1 MDVDTSSLLNE
12 STLLIEFG
20 GLLPL
25 FHLFTDT
32 GNINNNIFIVNVL
45 GNTKTSLDITHFD
58 GCSSDTTVALSIM
71 LLVINFVVLF
81 LLLGKES
88 LLIKLLCFNSVS
100 LVLDLGGQLS
110 ANELLFVWSNLFGK
124 FECLEP
130 VLKIH
135 SHFEGKFWLGR
146 L

>member
-1 MDVDTSSLLNE
+1 LDVDTGSFLNE

-25 FHLFTDT
+25 FHLLTDT

-45 GNTKTSLDITHFD
+45 CNTETSLDITHFD
-58 GCSSDTTVALSIM
+58 GCSCDTTVALSIM
-71 LLVINFVVLF
+71 LLVINLVILF

-88 LLIKLLCFNSVS
+88 LLVKLLCFNGVA
-100 LVLDLGGQLS
+100 LVFDLRGQLS
-110 ANELLFVWSNLFGK
+110 ANELFFVLSNLFGK
-124 FECLEP
+124 FEGLEP

-135 SHFEGKFWLGR
+135 SHFEGKLWLG
-146 L
+146 